1 MYIEIL
7 KLMSGGQFRGTSA
20 EQDSQ
25 FSNKEERQLKALNK
39 EFPLEIRKKVD
50 PSKVQWESIK
60 PWIAKRTT
68 ELLGG
73 LEDDILINF
82 IIDMVEDKKVLDPRR
97 IYISLTGFLEQ
108 NTGVFV
114 KELWTLLIDASSS
127 SETGGVP
134 RAFVQAIKQEPAG
147 DDGYREYRNG
157 RRRREYDD
165 NEYDRDRRRREYDD
179 DEYDRDRRRRDYDSS
194 SRRRRREYDDDD
206 DGYRSGRRYREGRSY
221 DDDEYRYRR
230 YRSRSDSRSGRRRR
244 RRSPSVEA
252 KIKQEDI
259 KTEDVKKEEEP

>member
-7 KLMSGGQFRGTSA
+7 RLMSGGQFRGTSA
-20 EQDSQ
+20 EQDSR

-82 IIDMVEDKKVLDPRR
+82 IIDMVEDKKALDPRR

-114 KELWTLLIDASSS
+114 KELWTLLIDASS

-165 NEYDRDRRRREYDD
+165 
-179 DEYDRDRRRRDYDSS
+179 EYDRDRRRRDYDSS
-194 SRRRRREYDDDD
+194 RRRRRDYDDD

-230 YRSRSDSRSGRRRR
+230 CRSRSDSRSGRRRR

-259 KTEDVKKEEEP
+259 KTEDVKEEEP